1 MCMLSRYEYH
11 GGVWIDLEHPTEDE
25 VRSITKEFGVSER
38 LEAELFSPSPSPI
51 VAADGNVAF
60 LVLHFPTHGTD
71 DGEIRDQEVDF
82 VVGKSFIITVRYEV
96 VEPIH
101 RLHKLLQTEKLIAPQ
116 DATTTDVLL
125 EILFAHLYTSVRNH
139 TTHIS
144 ERLTQIEHE
153 MFGGHEHA
161 TVHLISSVSRE
172 LLHIEAALANQ
183 EEPLNRFLK
192 GLSARGFFGASFDD
206 RAERML
212 AEHMQV
218 AHLITTYRAVATEL
232 RETNASLLEAR
243 QNQIMQT
250 LTVITFIFLPLELI
264 TFVFGMHALGTPLE
278 QNPNAF
284 WIIISTMF
292 VAGIIVT
299 IFLIRKRW
307 I

>member
-1 MCMLSRYEYH
+1 MLSRYTYH
-11 GGVWIDLEHPTEDE
+11 GGEWIDLEHPTEDE
-25 VRSITKEFGVSER
+25 IREITKKYGVSER
-38 LEAELFSPSPSPI
+38 LETELFAPSPAPL
-51 VAADGNVAF
+51 VAADGSVAF
-60 LVLHFPTHGTD
+60 LVLHFPTHGAD

-82 VVGKSFIITVRYEV
+82 VIGSSFIITVRYEV
-96 VEPIH
+96 VESIH
-101 RLHKLLQTEKLIAPQ
+101 RLQKLLQTEQLITPQ
-116 DATTTDVLL
+116 DTMTTDVLL

-144 ERLTQIEHE
+144 EHLTHIEHE
-153 MFGGHEHA
+153 MFNGHEHG
-161 TVHLISSVSRE
+161 TVRLISGVSRE

-192 GLSARGFFGASFDD
+192 GLSARGFFGASFGD

-212 AEHMQV
+212 AEHQQV

-232 RETNASLLEAR
+232 RETNTSLIEAR
-243 QNQIMQT
+243 QNEIMKT

-264 TFVFGMHALGTPLE
+264 TFVFSMHALGTPLE

-284 WIIISTMF
+284 WIILGAMLT
-292 VAGIIVT
+292 AGLFVT